1 MLQSK
6 YVIYISCN
14 KLLVKCEV
22 NRLQTQ
28 LISCINVY
36 IMEVSCGQMAVDV
49 IVFHNSD
56 LFSWLTLKTNR

>member
-36 IMEVSCGQMAVDV
+36 IMEVSCGQMAVHV
-49 IVFHNSD
+49 FVFHNSD

>member
-49 IVFHNSD
+49 FVFHNSD